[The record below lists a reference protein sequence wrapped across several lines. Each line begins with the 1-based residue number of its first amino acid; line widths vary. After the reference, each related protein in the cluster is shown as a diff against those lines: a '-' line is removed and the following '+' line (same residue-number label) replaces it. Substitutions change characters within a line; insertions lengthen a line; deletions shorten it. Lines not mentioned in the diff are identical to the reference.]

1 MKRLLFLILAAS
13 MIFSLA
19 ACGTEKA
26 EDTLLPSPAP
36 AADAQKDAM
45 GSEYT
50 VDAGAE
56 HSGSED
62 AAADTY
68 DADTDP
74 ELVAQVEAAEAM
86 MFPEHSSDADFEA
99 AYELLS
105 APVEAGNSQ
114 AMYLM
119 GWLYQ
124 NARGVEQ
131 DFARAFEL
139 YSNSAAKNN
148 SDAMVGLGSLYQG
161 GYGLEQDYGK
171 AAEWYTSAAELGNAT
186 AMYSLGNL
194 AVFGHGMDVDYA
206 LAREWFEKAAE
217 LGNGSAMNNLGS
229 LYQNGWGVEQ
239 DYQKALE
246 WYRLTRAY
254 TPPRKTLIISSKTAL
269 CSEPD
274 LFWF

>member
-1 MKRLLFLILAAS
+1 MKRLLILILAAS

-68 DADTDP
+68 DPDADP
-74 ELVAQVEAAEAM
+74 ELIAHVEAAEAM
-86 MFPEHSSDADFEA
+86 MFPEHSSDADFES

-131 DFARAFEL
+131 D
-139 YSNSAAKNN
+139 
-148 SDAMVGLGSLYQG
+148 
-161 GYGLEQDYGK
+161 
-171 AAEWYTSAAELGNAT
+171 
-186 AMYSLGNL
+186 
-194 AVFGHGMDVDYA
+194 
-206 LAREWFEKAAE
+206 
-217 LGNGSAMNNLGS
+217 
-229 LYQNGWGVEQ
+229 
-239 DYQKALE
+239 YQKALE
-246 WYRLTRAY
+246 WYQKAADAGVY
-254 TPPRKTLIISSKTAL
+254 TAEKNIDYLRQNG
-269 CSEPD
+269 
-274 LFWF
+274 FVQ